1 MAERRRNRR
10 WPRQLEVRFWKQ
22 GEEGQGSR
30 AVSTN
35 VSRTGIFV
43 RTQMVLP
50 SGSRMRLAIGHT
62 GRSFTVEGVVM
73 RALRSPAHLQS
84 VMPSGMGVRFLSAEE
99 LLEEL
104 LPAIDFD
111 AEERIPSGMGTA
123 TGAAVGG
130 SARRATRR
138 PAIRRLLD
146 AGRRA
151 TPPPRETVRPPAP
164 PRRRHLRR
172 GPPPLA
178 PPAGAPI
185 EPTQLYPLRFRDPD
199 QFRRVFD
206 RDVKTGG
213 LFIQTSRPPALDAV
227 IVVEVGVEGLAVP
240 PIRLQARVVHRMEPP
255 RESPPGNL
263 LAGMGVQFLDV
274 DRAVEQLRALLR

>member
-30 AVSTN
+30 AISTN
-35 VSRTGIFV
+35 ISRTGIFV

-50 SGSRMRLAIGHT
+50 SGTRMRLAVGHG

-84 VMPSGMGVRFLSAEE
+84 VMPSGMGVRFMTSEE

-104 LPAIDFD
+104 LPAIDFQ
-111 AEERIPSGMGTA
+111 AEERVPGGIGAPS
-123 TGAAVGG
+123 AAVVE
-130 SARRATRR
+130 SATSSASQPSSGAFPTAG
-138 PAIRRLLD
+138 PA
-146 AGRRA
+146 A
-151 TPPPRETVRPPAP
+151 TPPPRSSPGAT
-164 PRRRHLRR
+164 
-172 GPPPLA
+172 PPPPGKPGA
-178 PPAGAPI
+178 GMAGATGKDAI
-185 EPTQLYPLRFRDPD
+185 EPTALYPLRFRDPD

-213 LFIQTSRPPALDAV
+213 LFIHTSKPPALDAV
-227 IVVEVGVEGLAVP
+227 ILVEVGVEGLAVP
-240 PIRLQARVVHRMEPP
+240 PIRLQARVVHRMESPP
-255 RESPPGNL
+255 DSPPGNL

>member
-1 MAERRRNRR
+1 MPERRRNRR

-30 AVSTN
+30 AISTN

-50 SGSRMRLAIGHT
+50 SGTRMRIAVGHG

-84 VMPSGMGVRFLSAEE
+84 VMPSGMGVRFMTSEE

-104 LPAIDFD
+104 LPAIDFQ
-111 AEERIPSGMGTA
+111 AEERIPGGIGTPTSSVVDSAGSEPRPPSGTFR
-123 TGAAVGG
+123 VV
-130 SARRATRR
+130 
-138 PAIRRLLD
+138 D
-146 AGRRA
+146 AS
-151 TPPPRETVRPPAP
+151 TPPSSKAAAAPQPRPSVAATA
-164 PRRRHLRR
+164 
-172 GPPPLA
+172 A
-178 PPAGAPI
+178 AAGKDAI
-185 EPTQLYPLRFRDPD
+185 EPTALYPLRFRDPD

-213 LFIQTSRPPALDAV
+213 LFIHTSRPPALDAV
-227 IVVEVGVEGLAVP
+227 ILVEVGVEGLAVP
-240 PIRLQARVVHRMEPP
+240 PVRLQARVVHRMESPP
-255 RESPPGNL
+255 DSPPGNL

-274 DRAVEQLRALLR
+274 DRAVEQLRSLLR

>member
-1 MAERRRNRR
+1 MPERRRNRR

-30 AVSTN
+30 AISTN

-50 SGSRMRLAIGHT
+50 SGTRMRLAVGHG

-84 VMPSGMGVRFLSAEE
+84 VMPSGMGVRFMTSEE

-104 LPAIDFD
+104 LPAIDFQ
-111 AEERIPSGMGTA
+111 AEERIPGGIGMPTSSVVDSA
-123 TGAAVGG
+123 G
-130 SARRATRR
+130 SEPR
-138 PAIRRLLD
+138 PASGTFPVAGD
-146 AGRRA
+146 AS
-151 TPPPRETVRPPAP
+151 TPPPSTAAAAP
-164 PRRRHLRR
+164 QPRSSLS
-172 GPPPLA
+172 A
-178 PPAGAPI
+178 TAAAAGKDAI
-185 EPTQLYPLRFRDPD
+185 EPTALYPLRFRDAD

-213 LFIQTSRPPALDAV
+213 LFIHTSKPPALDAV
-227 IVVEVGVEGLAVP
+227 ILVEVVVEGLAVAP
-240 PIRLQARVVHRMEPP
+240 VRLQARVVHRMESPP
-255 RESPPGNL
+255 DSPPGNL

-274 DRAVEQLRALLR
+274 DRAVEQLRSLLR

>member
-1 MAERRRNRR
+1 MPERRRNRR

-30 AVSTN
+30 AISTN

-50 SGSRMRLAIGHT
+50 SGTRMRIAVGHG

-84 VMPSGMGVRFLSAEE
+84 VMPSGMGVRFMTSEE

-104 LPAIDFD
+104 LPAIDFQ
-111 AEERIPSGMGTA
+111 AEERIPGGIGTPTASVVDSADSEPRPASGTFTAAGPTAPPPTTSYGTA
-123 TGAAVGG
+123 
-130 SARRATRR
+130 S
-138 PAIRRLLD
+138 
-146 AGRRA
+146 
-151 TPPPRETVRPPAP
+151 PPPRPSAAATAAAP
-164 PRRRHLRR
+164 
-172 GPPPLA
+172 GKDA
-178 PPAGAPI
+178 I
-185 EPTQLYPLRFRDPD
+185 EPTALYPLRFRDSD

-213 LFIQTSRPPALDAV
+213 LFIHTSKPPALDAV
-227 IVVEVGVEGLAVP
+227 ILVEVGVEGLAVAP
-240 PIRLQARVVHRMEPP
+240 VRLQARVVHRMESPP
-255 RESPPGNL
+255 DSPPGNL

-274 DRAVEQLRALLR
+274 DRAVEQLRSLLR